1 MLTTA
6 EAAAALGVTRR
17 QVLKLI
23 SQGKITATRFGI
35 AWQVDEASVKVY
47 QSTEHKPGWK
57 KGRKRVID
65 SNIDSSLKSEAP
77 DADAPKAF

>member
-23 SQGKITATRFGI
+23 QQEKIKATRFGI
-35 AWQVDEASVKVY
+35 AWQVDEKSIKDY
-47 QSTEHKPGWK
+47 QQIEHKPGWK
-57 KGRKRVID
+57 KGRKRAID
-65 SNIDSSLKSEAP
+65 SRIDSSPPPEGKKESG
-77 DADAPKAF
+77 